1 MNNIFP
7 TIDDVLTGLGV
18 GRSLTDDP
26 QVLSVLDNLIETIS
40 RNYNETAFD
49 QKNSTTPENGGNP
62 SKRSASAAEEL
73 GTKLVDFFVS
83 ADKTLINLQKSWIEN
98 TREDGAV
105 VQWMKDFDTA
115 FSENGTVIRW
125 MKDFDTALAESQNN
139 TVVVRGIKVVGKF
152 REIIKYI
159 NFCIFVDANLPKKRR
174 RQIANDYLLL
184 LQVEPIVQ
192 RAAQRID
199 MGLRYAQNAWIEGTK
214 ENGTILQIMKDFDNA
229 ALAFRNGS
237 INVLKSMSSS

>member
-1 MNNIFP
+1 M
-7 TIDDVLTGLGV
+7 LTGLGV

-49 QKNSTTPENGGNP
+49 GNSTVSENGNNP

-83 ADKTLINLQKSWIEN
+83 ADKTLISLQKSWIEN
-98 TREDGAV
+98 TREDGPL

-139 TVVVRGIKVVGKF
+139 TVVVRGIKVVGKYGV
-152 REIIKYI
+152 I
-159 NFCIFVDANLPKKRR
+159 
-174 RQIANDYLLL
+174 
-184 LQVEPIVQ
+184 
-192 RAAQRID
+192 
-199 MGLRYAQNAWIEGTK
+199 
-214 ENGTILQIMKDFDNA
+214 
-229 ALAFRNGS
+229 S
-237 INVLKSMSSS
+237 INDFNFVHFCRCES

>member
-1 MNNIFP
+1 MIDKIEIDWHKNDFTKFLCRYILSLNFLP

-40 RNYNETAFD
+40 RNYNETTYD
-49 QKNSTTPENGGNP
+49 QNNSTTPENANNP

-98 TREDGAV
+98 TREDGPV

-152 REIIKYI
+152 RVIIKY
-159 NFCIFVDANLPKKRR
+159 FNLCTF
-174 RQIANDYLLL
+174 L
-184 LQVEPIVQ
+184 
-192 RAAQRID
+192 
-199 MGLRYAQNAWIEGTK
+199 
-214 ENGTILQIMKDFDNA
+214 
-229 ALAFRNGS
+229 
-237 INVLKSMSSS
+237 